1 MTEEILW
8 KNKISKKF
16 WFKVDIKS
24 KDECWNWLGYKD
36 NWGYGVACLN
46 DGKGGTIL
54 SHRLSYILTN
64 EDIPDGLQVQ
74 HACNNPGCCNPQ
86 HLELGTNSKN
96 MKYMVE
102 QGISCIGEIHHSK
115 LTEDQVREIRKLYNE
130 QRRLD
135 PELKQWRITEPI
147 AQRFGIHITTVQRI
161 IRGES
166 WRHVK
171 LK

>member
-1 MTEEILW
+1 M
-8 KNKISKKF
+8 
-16 WFKVDIKS
+16 
-24 KDECWNWLGYKD
+24 GY
-36 NWGYGVACLN
+36 
-46 DGKGGTIL
+46 
-54 SHRLSYILTN
+54 RF
-64 EDIPDGLQVQ
+64 
-74 HACNNPGCCNPQ
+74 NNPGCCNPQ